1 MSEDHWQQLARD
13 YKREGVVLVLGAGVS
28 IGSNSPN
35 WEQLI
40 IGVARKCLGE
50 RGVSV
55 VKELRQ
61 RDYSLPAIASVIE
74 RHFRQR
80 GTQAQFIEY
89 VREVLYAGL
98 PSEFHRQ
105 AMDEG
110 LKAKFAERICESNST
125 LRTVASFCAV
135 KNQSNSFLANPLV
148 HAIITFNLDA
158 LLHTYVNARYAQGE
172 KNFLRII
179 ERPSADH
186 VPGRTNIYHMHGYLR
201 FDSFAGDPSKE
212 SGDILFTEQEYFDF
226 FNSPTSVFNYTFL
239 YMLREHPCLFIG
251 LSMQDNNLRRL
262 LHYSKIERERGLIA
276 EGRKDSIE
284 IRTLR
289 HFAVMKREGEA
300 VDEWVETSLLPLGV
314 RVVWVDEFHEIPE
327 RIAEVYNAVGVSWSD
342 VF

>member
-1 MSEDHWQQLARD
+1 MNDDHWQQLEKAYR
-13 YKREGVVLVLGAGVS
+13 REGVVLVLGAGVS
-28 IGSNSPN
+28 IGSRLPN

-61 RDYSLPAIASVIE
+61 RDYSLPAIATVIE
-74 RHFRQR
+74 RRFWQE
-80 GTQAQFIEY
+80 GTHAQFLEY
-89 VREVLYAGL
+89 VREILYAGL
-98 PSEFHRQ
+98 PSEFYRQ
-105 AMDEG
+105 PMDEDR
-110 LKAKFAERICESNST
+110 KKRFTEFIRESNPT
-125 LRTVASFCAV
+125 LRTVASFCAL
-135 KNQSNSFLANPLV
+135 KNQLDSFQANPLV

-158 LLHTYVNARYAQGE
+158 LLHTYVNARYTRDS
-172 KNFLRII
+172 NHFLRVI

-186 VPGRTNIYHMHGYLR
+186 VPSRTNVYHMHGYLR

-262 LHYSKIERERGLIA
+262 LHYSKVERERGLIA
-276 EGRKDSIE
+276 EGHADQADLK
-284 IRTLR
+284 TLR

-300 VDEWVETSLLPLGV
+300 IDEWIETSLQPLGV
-314 RVVWVDEFHEIPE
+314 RVVWVDEFEDIPD
-327 RIAEVYNAVGVSWSD
+327 RIAGVYNAAGASWGN
-342 VF
+342 VY

>member
-1 MSEDHWQQLARD
+1 MDHWQQLEND

-28 IGSNSPN
+28 IGSNLPN
-35 WEQLI
+35 WEQLVT
-40 IGVARKCLGE
+40 GVARKCLGE
-50 RGVSV
+50 YGVAA

-61 RDYSLPAIASVIE
+61 RDYSLPAIATVIE
-74 RHFRQR
+74 RRFQQE
-80 GTQAQFIEY
+80 GTHEQFLEH
-89 VREVLYAGL
+89 VREVMYTGL
-98 PSEFHRQ
+98 PSEFFRQ
-105 AMDEG
+105 TMDEDRKKRFTA
-110 LKAKFAERICESNST
+110 LIRESNTT

-135 KNQSNSFLANPLV
+135 KEQPDSFRANPLV

-158 LLHTYVNARYAQGE
+158 LLHTYVNARYTRGG
-172 KNFLRII
+172 KHFLRII

-186 VPGRTNIYHMHGYLR
+186 IPGRTNVYHMHGYLR

-276 EGRKDSIE
+276 EGWKDGVE
-284 IRTLR
+284 PRTLR
-289 HFAVMKREGEA
+289 HFAVMKREGETI
-300 VDEWVETSLLPLGV
+300 DEWIETSLRPLGV
-314 RVVWVDEFHEIPE
+314 RVVWVDEFDEIPK
-327 RIAEVYNAVGVSWSD
+327 RIAGVYNAAGVSWSD